1 VELGALVVTQGRN
14 ANPIDTS
21 TWPVLGKTVLDR
33 WVERVQGLGVDMVSI
48 VDRDSPGPS
57 RAHSMFDWVKEGVE
71 QILLILLGSYA
82 EVDLLDVVRFHQQG
96 QHRITRVFDPLGPLG
111 ISLLNRHAVLKS
123 YSADNTF
130 APPEPEHSTRY
141 DFLGYAVRLSS
152 PAAYRKLVED
162 ALEGRCAVKP
172 NGLEAGKNIWTHPA
186 SEIDTSVHL
195 GGPCYV
201 GAYATLNPGVVVG
214 SGSSVEHN
222 CAIDIGTTLDHASI
236 LPNTYVAP
244 GLCVRN
250 SIIDGTHMES
260 LSHGVSVELGSLGLS
275 ARKKPIP
282 SYSST
287 PSLIRSE
294 CLEADVPGI
303 QMPIVSDV
311 AGRASTTQTSAQ
323 IETKGQ

>member
-1 VELGALVVTQGRN
+1 MELGALVVTQGRN

-48 VDRDSPGPS
+48 VDRDSPAPS
-57 RAHSMFDWVKEGVE
+57 RAQSMFDWARGGVE

-82 EVDLLDVVRFHQQG
+82 EVDLLDVVRFHHQG

-130 APPEPEHSTRY
+130 EPAEHSTRY

-162 ALEGRCAVKP
+162 ALEGRCDVKP

-186 SEIDTSVHL
+186 SEIDASVRL

-201 GAYATLNPGVVVG
+201 GAYARLNPGVLIG

-222 CAIDIGTTLDHASI
+222 CDIDIGTTLDHASI

-260 LSHGVSVELGSLGLS
+260 LSHGISVELGSLGLS
-275 ARKKPIP
+275 ARKKAIA
-282 SYSST
+282 SYWSQ
-287 PSLIRSE
+287 PSLIRNES
-294 CLEADVPGI
+294 LGPDVPGI

-311 AGRASTTQTSAQ
+311 ADRASTTQTSAQ